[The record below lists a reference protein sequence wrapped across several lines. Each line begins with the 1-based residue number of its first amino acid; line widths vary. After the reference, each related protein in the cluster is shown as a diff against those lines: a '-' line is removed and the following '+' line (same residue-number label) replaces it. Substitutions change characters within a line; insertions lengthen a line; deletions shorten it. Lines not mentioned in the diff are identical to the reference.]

1 MMPGTARPLTENPPP
16 SKLNP
21 ETLPGVTADI
31 RQRAGQIIMN
41 CILTESALLGALTAS
56 QLEDIRKQAPAG
68 EDPVTESILS
78 ACAKVD
84 AYCQGRTVPGPLMG
98 GWARDICVFYLAKIL
113 NKSTED
119 QRTAYDNALKEL
131 QDVRSGTFRF
141 PPDSTTSPRGP
152 LAYGSKKKII

>member
-1 MMPGTARPLTENPPP
+1 
-16 SKLNP
+16 
-21 ETLPGVTADI
+21 
-31 RQRAGQIIMN
+31 MN

-68 EDPVTESILS
+68 EDPVTESILT

-84 AYCQGRTVPGPLMG
+84 AYCQGRAVPGPLMS

-113 NKSTED
+113 HKTTDD
-119 QRTAYDNALKEL
+119 QRTAYDQALKEL
-131 QDVRSGTFRF
+131 QDVRGGTFHF
-141 PPDSTTSPRGP
+141 QSDSTNSSRGP